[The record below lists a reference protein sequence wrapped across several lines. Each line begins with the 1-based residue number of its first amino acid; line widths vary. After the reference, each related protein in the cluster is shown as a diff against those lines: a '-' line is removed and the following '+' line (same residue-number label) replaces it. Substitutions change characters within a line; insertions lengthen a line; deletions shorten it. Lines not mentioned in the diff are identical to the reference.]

1 MFWPCSRLC
10 GRKSSTTIQ
19 FFYESWNQRNHTLN
33 ALIHTWVEK
42 NVKEKFNGQD
52 KSFCSYSGNLA
63 VELVHHYFYSST
75 SYTSSSSSRSLF
87 SALQVNKTWL
97 KLLSVR
103 FCITN
108 FFCSNDFPIW
118 KNYIYFLLICL
129 HYYEMFSSNLTSRMY
144 VDFPRLFF
152 TLVCKKNGSAFSPPY
167 FVSSELDKF
176 CSHLMHYFLFEFW
189 YSRNS
194 SAPIQWKSAFECYFQ
209 LASHSAGFLPLP

>member
-1 MFWPCSRLC
+1 MEICIYLFTTTHTHKRE
-10 GRKSSTTIQ
+10 RKKACFGHVHACVKGNHQQRFNFSTNHETRETTPWMRS
-19 FFYESWNQRNHTLN
+19 FTREWKKMSKRNLMGKIKAFAH
-33 ALIHTWVEK
+33 IR
-42 NVKEKFNGQD
+42 GIR
-52 KSFCSYSGNLA
+52 LA
-63 VELVHHYFYSST
+63 VELVHHYFYSSS

-152 TLVCKKNGSAFSPPY
+152 TLVCKKKWFWISPAI
-167 FVSSELDKF
+167 FCEL
-176 CSHLMHYFLFEFW
+176 W
-189 YSRNS
+189 T
-194 SAPIQWKSAFECYFQ
+194 
-209 LASHSAGFLPLP
+209 G

>member
-1 MFWPCSRLC
+1 MRSFTREWKKMS
-10 GRKSSTTIQ
+10 K
-19 FFYESWNQRNHTLN
+19 RNLMGKIKAFAH
-33 ALIHTWVEK
+33 IR
-42 NVKEKFNGQD
+42 GIR
-52 KSFCSYSGNLA
+52 LA
-63 VELVHHYFYSST
+63 VELVHHYFYSSS

-129 HYYEMFSSNLTSRMY
+129 HYYEMFSSNLTSQMY

-152 TLVCKKNGSAFSPPY
+152 TLVCKKMVLHFPRHTLWALNWINSAHIWCIIFSLTVLPY
-167 FVSSELDKF
+167 ILIFSELISTNSMKKRLWVLLSIGISF
-176 CSHLMHYFLFEFW
+176 SWLSTSPVEELSHLFVFCAVCSWMDYFLL
-189 YSRNS
+189 ND
-194 SAPIQWKSAFECYFQ
+194 
-209 LASHSAGFLPLP
+209 